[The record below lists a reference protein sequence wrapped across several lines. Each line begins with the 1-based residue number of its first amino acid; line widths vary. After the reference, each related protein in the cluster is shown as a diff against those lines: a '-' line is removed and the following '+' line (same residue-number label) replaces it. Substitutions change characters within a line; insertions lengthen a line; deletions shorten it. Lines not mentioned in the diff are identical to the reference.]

1 MGFFRFYF
9 FLHKLLFLCHGQV
22 FLLFNFTNEC
32 WSPLPSDTQ
41 DSLTLNLH
49 QSLLYPHN
57 IRKLLKG
64 FHRQKKKKNPTRPA
78 KGSYV
83 TMKSTG
89 RFVNHRWIDTNSP
102 KTLLGGIL
110 APERSGIGCYWNSQ
124 GPKCGLS
131 HLLVFL
137 PHACIYENG
146 NRKCCGRDAQLC
158 SEPSLQH
165 TQQGKALAVVK
176 WDNDWYHSSP
186 CGRRK
191 TDSQLQPLKSCRPSI
206 HESLHGLGQVP

>member
-64 FHRQKKKKNPTRPA
+64 FHRQKKKKKNPTRPA

-102 KTLLGGIL
+102 KT
-110 APERSGIGCYWNSQ
+110 CYWVVYWHQ
-124 GPKCGLS
+124 KGLALGATEIHRVQNVDLVTFLCFYPMHAFMKTETGS
-131 HLLVFL
+131 VVVGMLSCAQSPVCSTPSKARRLL
-137 PHACIYENG
+137 
-146 NRKCCGRDAQLC
+146 
-158 SEPSLQH
+158 
-165 TQQGKALAVVK
+165 
-176 WDNDWYHSSP
+176 
-186 CGRRK
+186 
-191 TDSQLQPLKSCRPSI
+191 
-206 HESLHGLGQVP
+206 